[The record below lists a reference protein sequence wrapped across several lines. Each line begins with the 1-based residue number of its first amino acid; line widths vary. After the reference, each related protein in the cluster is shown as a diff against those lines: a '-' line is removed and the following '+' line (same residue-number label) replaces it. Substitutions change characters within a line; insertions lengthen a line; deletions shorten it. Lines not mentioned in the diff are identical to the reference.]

1 MKELS
6 LREAAWMRAQCGMT
20 GKPTNRGI
28 LQNKFAF
35 MDECPARN
43 TISMDA
49 LQAFAKKQKPLLKE
63 NIAWAAETQ
72 VGHWMNVI
80 AEWKQM
86 LGADWDKTDAAS
98 ATQLRA
104 RIARIL

>member
-1 MKELS
+1 MRHDWKANQPCNPAEQICVHGRVPGEEHDLDGRPAS
-6 LREAAWMRAQCGMT
+6 LCQEA
-20 GKPTNRGI
+20 
-28 LQNKFAF
+28 
-35 MDECPARN
+35 E
-43 TISMDA
+43 
-49 LQAFAKKQKPLLKE
+49 PLLKE